1 MPNKAKNKSAKDF
14 FFSIWG
20 YTRKDFQKWGKQGQ
34 GGRPALYV
42 SDAERQ
48 KAYRRRKAKAKLHD
62 SQQGIL
68 NMTTGRISKYRS
80 SAEKKRAY
88 RLRKKAKERK

>member
-1 MPNKAKNKSAKDF
+1 MPKKAKNKPAKDF
-14 FFSIWG
+14 FFSSWG

-42 SDAERQ
+42 NNAERQ

-62 SQQGIL
+62 SKQGIL

-80 SAEKKRAY
+80 SAEKQQAY
-88 RLRKKAKERK
+88 RLRKKLKEGN